1 MHSALWVSKTGMAA
15 QDTKMTAISNN
26 LANVNTVGFKR
37 DRVVFEDLF
46 YSIQRQP
53 GAQVDQVNELP
64 SGIQL
69 GSGVRVVGT
78 QKVFTQG
85 NTQNTTQELDLAVMG
100 QGFFQIENSD
110 GQIMYTRNGQFHRNS
125 EGLMVNSQGLPLEP
139 QIQIPDNAVSFSVG
153 VDGTVTTTT
162 ADDPTPQQLGQIT
175 LAKFINPAGLEAMG
189 GNLFRETEASG
200 PADEL
205 IAGADGAGIIKQGAL
220 EGSNVQVVE
229 EMVDMIT
236 TQRAYEMNAK
246 VVSAADDMLKFVS
259 QSM

>member
-53 GAQVDQVNELP
+53 GAQVDQLNQLP
-64 SGIQL
+64 SGVQL

-85 NTQNTTQELDLAVMG
+85 NSQNTEQQLDLAVMG
-100 QGFFQIENSD
+100 SGFFQIENSD
-110 GQIMYTRNGQFHRNS
+110 GQVMYSRNGQFHVNS
-125 EGLMVNSQGLPLEP
+125 EGLMVNGQGLPLQP
-139 QIQIPDNAVSFSVG
+139 QIQIPEEANSISIG
-153 VDGTVTTTT
+153 VDGIVTATL
-162 ADDPTPQQLGQIT
+162 AGDPEPQELGQIT
-175 LAKFINPAGLEAMG
+175 LAKFINPAGLEAVG
-189 GNLFRETEASG
+189 GNLYKETQASG
-200 PADEL
+200 QAQEI
-205 IAGADGAGIIKQGAL
+205 IAGTDGAGSLKQGAL

-246 VVSAADDMLKFVS
+246 VVSAADDMLKFVA
-259 QSM
+259 QAV

>member
-1 MHSALWVSKTGMAA
+1 MHSSLWVSKTGMAA

-53 GAQVDQVNELP
+53 GAQVDDINQLP
-64 SGIQL
+64 SGVQL

-85 NTQNTTQELDLAVMG
+85 NTQNTSQELDLAVMG

-110 GQIMYTRNGQFHRNS
+110 GQIMYSRNGQFHVNA
-125 EGLMVNSQGLPLEP
+125 EGLMVNSQGLPLMP
-139 QIQIPDNAVSFSVG
+139 QVQIPDNALSVSVG
-153 VDGTVTTTT
+153 VDGNVSVTT
-162 ADDPTPQQLGQIT
+162 AGDPQPQNIGQIT
-175 LAKFINPAGLEAMG
+175 LAKFINPAGLEAIG

-200 PADEL
+200 LAEEL
-205 IAGADGAGIIKQGAL
+205 IAGEDGAGSIKQGAL

-246 VVSAADDMLKFVS
+246 VVSAADDMLKFVA
-259 QSM
+259 QSV

>member
-15 QDTKMTAISNN
+15 QDIKMTAISNN

-53 GAQVDQVNELP
+53 GAQVDQLNQLP
-64 SGIQL
+64 SGVQL

-85 NTQNTTQELDLAVMG
+85 NSQNTQQQLDLAVMG
-100 QGFFQIENSD
+100 SGFFQIENSD
-110 GQIMYTRNGQFHRNS
+110 GQVMYSRNGQFHVNS
-125 EGLMVNSQGLPLEP
+125 EGLMVNGQGLPLQP
-139 QIQIPDNAVSFSVG
+139 QIQIPEEANSISIG
-153 VDGTVTTTT
+153 VDGIVTATL
-162 ADDPTPQQLGQIT
+162 AGDPEPQELGQIT
-175 LAKFINPAGLEAMG
+175 LAKFINPAGLEAIG
-189 GNLFRETEASG
+189 GNLYKETQASG
-200 PADEL
+200 QAQEI
-205 IAGADGAGIIKQGAL
+205 IAGTDGAGSLKQGSL

-246 VVSAADDMLKFVS
+246 VVSAADDMLKFVA
-259 QSM
+259 QAV

>member
-64 SGIQL
+64 SGVQL

-85 NTQNTTQELDLAVMG
+85 NTQNTTQDLDLAVMG

-110 GQIMYTRNGQFHRNS
+110 GQIMYTRNGQFHINS

-139 QIQIPDNAVSFSVG
+139 QIQIPDNATSFSVG

-175 LAKFINPAGLEAMG
+175 LAKFI
-189 GNLFRETEASG
+189 
-200 PADEL
+200 
-205 IAGADGAGIIKQGAL
+205 
-220 EGSNVQVVE
+220 
-229 EMVDMIT
+229 
-236 TQRAYEMNAK
+236 
-246 VVSAADDMLKFVS
+246 
-259 QSM
+259 

>member
-15 QDTKMTAISNN
+15 QDMKMTAISNN

-37 DRVVFEDLF
+37 DRIVFEDLF
-46 YSIQRQP
+46 YDIQRQP
-53 GAQVDQVNELP
+53 GARVDQVNELP
-64 SGIQL
+64 SGVQL

-85 NTQNTTQELDLAVMG
+85 KPQPTGQKYDLAVQG
-100 QGFFQIENSD
+100 EGFFQIENSD
-110 GQIMYTRNGQFHRNS
+110 GQIMYTRNGQFHINS

-139 QIQIPDNAVSFSVG
+139 QIQIPDNVTSFSVG

-175 LAKFINPAGLEAMG
+175 LAKFINPAGLEAVG

-205 IAGADGAGIIKQGAL
+205 IAGADGAGSIKQGAL

>member
-53 GAQVDQVNELP
+53 GAAVDQVNELP
-64 SGIQL
+64 SGVQL
-69 GSGVRVVGT
+69 GSGVRVIGT

-85 NTQNTTQELDLAVMG
+85 NTQNTSQELDLAVMG

-110 GQIMYTRNGQFHRNS
+110 GQIMYTRNGQFHVNS
-125 EGLMVNSQGLPLEP
+125 EGLMVNTQGLPLEP
-139 QIQIPDNAVSFSVG
+139 QIQIPEDAISLSVG
-153 VDGTVTTTT
+153 VDGTVTATT
-162 ADDPTPQQLGQIT
+162 AADVRPQNLGQIT
-175 LAKFINPAGLEAMG
+175 LANFVNPAGLEAMG

-205 IAGADGAGIIKQGAL
+205 IAGEDGAGSIKQGSL

>member
-53 GAQVDQVNELP
+53 GAQVDQLNQLP
-64 SGIQL
+64 NGVQL

-85 NTQNTTQELDLAVMG
+85 NSQNTQQQLDLAVMG
-100 QGFFQIENSD
+100 SGFFQIENSD
-110 GQIMYTRNGQFHRNS
+110 GQVMYSRNGQFHVNS
-125 EGLMVNSQGLPLEP
+125 EGLMVNGQGLPLQP
-139 QIQIPDNAVSFSVG
+139 QIQIPEEANSISIG
-153 VDGTVTTTT
+153 VDGIVTATL
-162 ADDPTPQQLGQIT
+162 AGDPEPQELGQIT
-175 LAKFINPAGLEAMG
+175 LAKFINPAGLEAVG
-189 GNLFRETEASG
+189 GNLYKETQASG
-200 PADEL
+200 QAQEI
-205 IAGADGAGIIKQGAL
+205 IAGTDGAGSLKQGAL

-246 VVSAADDMLKFVS
+246 VVSAADDMLKFVA
-259 QSM
+259 QAV

>member
-1 MHSALWVSKTGMAA
+1 MKICF
-15 QDTKMTAISNN
+15 TAFN
-26 LANVNTVGFKR
+26 AN
-37 DRVVFEDLF
+37 RVRWW
-46 YSIQRQP
+46 IR
-53 GAQVDQVNELP
+53 VNELP
-64 SGIQL
+64 AGVQL

-85 NTQNTTQELDLAVMG
+85 NTQNTSQELDLAVMG

-110 GQIMYTRNGQFHRNS
+110 GQIMYTRNGQFHVNS

-139 QIQIPDNAVSFSVG
+139 QIQIPENALSVSVG
-153 VDGTVTTTT
+153 VDGTVSATT
-162 ADDPTPQQLGQIT
+162 ADSTAPQELGQIT
-175 LAKFINPAGLEAMG
+175 LAKFINPAGLEAVG

-200 PADEL
+200 QADEL
-205 IAGADGAGIIKQGAL
+205 IAGEDGVGSIKQGSL

-246 VVSAADDMLKFVS
+246 VVSAADDMLKFVA
-259 QSM
+259 QSV

>member
-53 GAQVDQVNELP
+53 GALVDQVNELP
-64 SGIQL
+64 SGVQL

-85 NTQNTTQELDLAVMG
+85 NTQNTSQELDLAVMG

-110 GQIMYTRNGQFHRNS
+110 GQIMYTRNGQFHVNS

-139 QIQIPDNAVSFSVG
+139 QIQIPENALSVSIG
-153 VDGTVTTTT
+153 VDGTVSATT
-162 ADDPTPQQLGQIT
+162 ADSTAPQELGQIT
-175 LAKFINPAGLEAMG
+175 LAKFINPAGLEAVG

-200 PADEL
+200 QADEL
-205 IAGADGAGIIKQGAL
+205 IAGEDGVGSIKQGSL

-246 VVSAADDMLKFVS
+246 VVSAADDMLKFVA
-259 QSM
+259 QSV

>member
-64 SGIQL
+64 SGVQL

-85 NTQNTTQELDLAVMG
+85 NTQNTSQELDLAVMG
-100 QGFFQIENSD
+100 SGFFQIENSD
-110 GQIMYTRNGQFHRNS
+110 GELMYSRNGQFHVNS
-125 EGLMVNSQGLPLEP
+125 EGMMVNSQGLPLIP
-139 QIQIPDNAVSFSVG
+139 QVEIPQDAHSLSVG
-153 VDGTVTTTT
+153 VDGTVT
-162 ADDPTPQQLGQIT
+162 AVVAGDPQPQDLGQIT
-175 LAKFINPAGLEAMG
+175 LAKFINPAGLEAVG

-200 PADEL
+200 QADEL
-205 IAGADGAGIIKQGAL
+205 VPGLDGAGSIKQGAL

-246 VVSAADDMLKFVS
+246 VVSAADDMLKFVA
-259 QSM
+259 QSV

>member
-37 DRVVFEDLF
+37 DRIVFEDLF

-53 GAQVDQVNELP
+53 GAQVDQVNQLP
-64 SGIQL
+64 TGVQL
-69 GSGVRVVGT
+69 GSGVRVVGS

-85 NTQNTTQELDLAVMG
+85 NSQNTGQELDLAVMG
-100 QGFFQIENSD
+100 KGFFQIENSD
-110 GQIMYTRNGQFHRNS
+110 GEIMYSRNGQFHVNS
-125 EGLMVNSQGLPLEP
+125 EGIVVNSQGLPLQP
-139 QIQIPDNAVSFSVG
+139 QVQIPENIKSVSIG
-153 VDGTVTTTT
+153 VDGTVSGITT
-162 ADDPTPQQLGQIT
+162 DDPTPQQMGQIT
-175 LAKFINPAGLEAMG
+175 LAKFINPAGLEAVG
-189 GNLFRETEASG
+189 GNLFRETDASG
-200 PADEL
+200 QAEEL
-205 IAGADGAGIIKQGAL
+205 IAGEDGVGSIKQGAL

>member
-125 EGLMVNSQGLPLEP
+125 EGLIVNSQGLPLEP

>member
-1 MHSALWVSKTGMAA
+1 MHSALWVSKTGMTA

-53 GAQVDQVNELP
+53 GAQVDQVNQLP
-64 SGIQL
+64 TGVQL

-85 NTQNTTQELDLAVMG
+85 NAQNTGQNLDLAIQG
-100 QGFFQIENSD
+100 KGFFQIENSD
-110 GQIMYTRNGQFHRNS
+110 GQIMYTRNGQFHVNS
-125 EGLMVNSQGLPLEP
+125 EGLMVNSQGLPLQP
-139 QIQIPDNAVSFSVG
+139 QIQIPQNALSVSIG
-153 VDGTVTTTT
+153 VDGTVTTTS
-162 ADDPTPQQLGQIT
+162 ADDPAPNNIGQIT
-175 LAKFINPAGLEAMG
+175 VANFINPAGLEAVG
-189 GNLFRETEASG
+189 GNLYKETDASG

-205 IAGADGAGIIKQGAL
+205 VAGENGVGTIKQGAL

-246 VVSAADDMLKFVS
+246 VVTAADDMLKFVA

>member
-1 MHSALWVSKTGMAA
+1 MHYALWVSKTGMAA

-53 GAQVDQVNELP
+53 GAQVDQVHELP
-64 SGIQL
+64 SGVQL

-85 NTQNTTQELDLAVMG
+85 NTQNTNQQFDLAVMG

-110 GQIMYTRNGQFHRNS
+110 GQIMYTRNGQFHINS

-139 QIQIPDNAVSFSVG
+139 QIQIPDNAAAISVG
-153 VDGTVTTTT
+153 VDGTVTSVS

-175 LAKFINPAGLEAMG
+175 LAKFINPAGLEAVG
-189 GNLFRETEASG
+189 GNLFKETEASG
-200 PADEL
+200 AADEL
-205 IAGADGAGIIKQGAL
+205 VAGEDGVGSIKQGAL
-220 EGSNVQVVE
+220 ECSNVQVVE

-246 VVSAADDMLKFVS
+246 VVSAADDMLKFVA

>member
-64 SGIQL
+64 SGVQL

-85 NTQNTTQELDLAVMG
+85 NTQNTTQDLDLAVMG

-110 GQIMYTRNGQFHRNS
+110 GQIMYTRNGQFHINS

-139 QIQIPDNAVSFSVG
+139 QIQIPDNAASFSVG

-175 LAKFINPAGLEAMG
+175 LAKFINPAGLEAVG

-205 IAGADGAGIIKQGAL
+205 IAGADGAGSIKQGAL

>member
-64 SGIQL
+64 SGVQL

-85 NTQNTTQELDLAVMG
+85 NTQNTTQDLDLAVMG

-110 GQIMYTRNGQFHRNS
+110 GQIMYTRNGQFHINS

-139 QIQIPDNAVSFSVG
+139 QIQIPDNVTSFSVG

-175 LAKFINPAGLEAMG
+175 LAKFINPAGLEAVG

-205 IAGADGAGIIKQGAL
+205 IAGADGAGSIKQGAL

>member
-1 MHSALWVSKTGMAA
+1 MHSSLWVSKTGMAA

-53 GAQVDQVNELP
+53 GAQVDDINQLP
-64 SGIQL
+64 SGVQL

-85 NTQNTTQELDLAVMG
+85 NTQNTSQELDLAVMG

-110 GQIMYTRNGQFHRNS
+110 GQIMYSRNGQFHVNS
-125 EGLMVNSQGLPLEP
+125 EGLMVNSQGLPLMP
-139 QIQIPDNAVSFSVG
+139 QVQIPDNAVSVSVG
-153 VDGTVTTTT
+153 VDGNVSVTT
-162 ADDPTPQQLGQIT
+162 AGDSQPQNIGQIT
-175 LAKFINPAGLEAMG
+175 LAKFINPAGLEAIG

-200 PADEL
+200 LAEEL
-205 IAGADGAGIIKQGAL
+205 IAGEDGAGSIKQGAL

-246 VVSAADDMLKFVS
+246 VVSAADDMLKFVA
-259 QSM
+259 QSV

>member
-153 VDGTVTTTT
+153 VDGIVTTTT

>member
-1 MHSALWVSKTGMAA
+1 MNSALWVSKTGMAA

-53 GAQVDQVNELP
+53 GALVDEVNELP
-64 SGIQL
+64 AGIQL

-85 NTQNTTQELDLAVMG
+85 NTQNTAQELDLAVMG
-100 QGFFQIENSD
+100 KGFFQIENSD
-110 GQIMYTRNGQFHRNS
+110 GQIMYTRNGQFHVNS

-139 QIQIPDNAVSFSVG
+139 QIQIPENALSLTVG
-153 VDGTVTTTT
+153 VDGTVSTTT
-162 ADDPTPQQLGQIT
+162 ADSTAPQQLGQIT
-175 LAKFINPAGLEAMG
+175 LAKFINPAGLEAQG

-200 PADEL
+200 QAEEL
-205 IAGADGAGIIKQGAL
+205 IAGEDGVGSIKQGSL

-246 VVSAADDMLKFVS
+246 VVSAADDMLKFVA

>member
-46 YSIQRQP
+46 YSIRRQP
-53 GAQVDQVNELP
+53 GAQVDEINTLP
-64 SGIQL
+64 SGVQL

-85 NTQNTTQELDLAVMG
+85 TTQNTTQQMDMAVMG
-100 QGFFQIENSD
+100 GGFFQIENSD
-110 GQIMYTRNGQFHRNS
+110 GEIMYTRNGQFHVNA

-139 QIQIPDNAVSFSVG
+139 QIQIPAGTTSLSIG
-153 VDGTVTTTT
+153 TDGTVT
-162 ADDPTPQQLGQIT
+162 AVVGNDPDPQDLGQIT
-175 LAKFINPAGLEAMG
+175 LATFINPAGLEAVG
-189 GNLFRETEASG
+189 GNLFRQTEASG
-200 PADEL
+200 LADEVVP
-205 IAGADGAGIIKQGAL
+205 GTEGVGSIKQGAL

-246 VVSAADDMLKFVS
+246 VVSAADDMLKFVA
-259 QSM
+259 QSV

>member
-139 QIQIPDNAVSFSVG
+139 QIQIPDNAASFSVG

>member
-53 GAQVDQVNELP
+53 GAQVDQLNQLP
-64 SGIQL
+64 SGVQL

-85 NTQNTTQELDLAVMG
+85 NSQNTQQQLDLAVMG
-100 QGFFQIENSD
+100 SGFFQIENSD
-110 GQIMYTRNGQFHRNS
+110 GQVMYSRNGQFHVNS
-125 EGLMVNSQGLPLEP
+125 EGLMVNGQGLPLQP
-139 QIQIPDNAVSFSVG
+139 QIQIPEEANSISIG
-153 VDGTVTTTT
+153 VDGIVTATL
-162 ADDPTPQQLGQIT
+162 AGDPEPQELGQIT
-175 LAKFINPAGLEAMG
+175 LAKFINPAGLEAIG
-189 GNLFRETEASG
+189 GNLYKETQASG
-200 PADEL
+200 QAQEI
-205 IAGADGAGIIKQGAL
+205 IAGTDGAGSLKQGAL

-246 VVSAADDMLKFVS
+246 VVSAADDMLKFVA
-259 QSM
+259 QAV

>member
-1 MHSALWVSKTGMAA
+1 MRSALWVSKTGMAG

-37 DRVVFEDLF
+37 DRVVFKDLF

-53 GAQVDQVNELP
+53 GAQVVQVNELP
-64 SGIQL
+64 SGVQL
-69 GSGVRVVGT
+69 GSGVRVVVT

-110 GQIMYTRNGQFHRNS
+110 GQIMYTRNGQFHINS

-139 QIQIPDNAVSFSVG
+139 QIQIPDNAISFSVG
-153 VDGTVTTTT
+153 VDGTVTTTS

-175 LAKFINPAGLEAMG
+175 LAKFINPAGLEAVG

-205 IAGADGAGIIKQGAL
+205 IAGEDGAGSIKQGAL

-246 VVSAADDMLKFVS
+246 VVSAADDMLKFVA

>member
-64 SGIQL
+64 SGVQL

-85 NTQNTTQELDLAVMG
+85 NTQNTSQELDLAVMG
-100 QGFFQIENSD
+100 GGFFQIENSD
-110 GQIMYTRNGQFHRNS
+110 GELMYSRNGQFHVNS
-125 EGLMVNSQGLPLEP
+125 EGMMVNSQGLPLIP
-139 QIQIPDNAVSFSVG
+139 QIQIPEGAVNLSVG
-153 VDGTVTTTT
+153 VDGTVT
-162 ADDPTPQQLGQIT
+162 AVVAGDPQPQDLGQIT
-175 LAKFINPAGLEAMG
+175 LAKFINPAGLEAVG

-200 PADEL
+200 MADEL
-205 IAGADGAGIIKQGAL
+205 VPGLDGAGSIKQGAL

-246 VVSAADDMLKFVS
+246 VVSAADDMLKFVA
-259 QSM
+259 QSV

>member
-1 MHSALWVSKTGMAA
+1 MHSALWVSKTGLAA
-15 QDTKMTAISNN
+15 QETKMTAISNN
-26 LANVNTVGFKR
+26 LANVDTVGFKR

-53 GAQVDQVNELP
+53 GAQVDQLNELP
-64 SGIQL
+64 SGVQL

-85 NTQNTTQELDLAVMG
+85 NTKNTTQELDLAVMG
-100 QGFFQIENSD
+100 KGFFQIENSD
-110 GQIMYTRNGQFHRNS
+110 GQIMYTRNGQFHVNS

-139 QIQIPDNAVSFSVG
+139 QIQIPDNAISFSVG
-153 VDGTVTTTT
+153 TDGTVTTTS
-162 ADDPTPQQLGQIT
+162 AGDPTPQQLGQIT
-175 LAKFINPAGLEAMG
+175 LANFINPAGLEAVG

-205 IAGADGAGIIKQGAL
+205 IAGEDGAGSIKQGAL

>member
-64 SGIQL
+64 SGVQL

-85 NTQNTTQELDLAVMG
+85 NTQNTTQDLDLAVMG

-110 GQIMYTRNGQFHRNS
+110 GQIMYTRNGQFHINS

-139 QIQIPDNAVSFSVG
+139 QIQIPDNAISFSVG

-175 LAKFINPAGLEAMG
+175 LAKFINPAGLEAVG

-205 IAGADGAGIIKQGAL
+205 IAGADGASSIKQGAL

>member
-1 MHSALWVSKTGMAA
+1 
-15 QDTKMTAISNN
+15 
-26 LANVNTVGFKR
+26 
-37 DRVVFEDLF
+37 
-46 YSIQRQP
+46 
-53 GAQVDQVNELP
+53 VDQVNELP

-162 ADDPTPQQLGQIT
+162 ADDPTPQQ
-175 LAKFINPAGLEAMG
+175 
-189 GNLFRETEASG
+189 
-200 PADEL
+200 
-205 IAGADGAGIIKQGAL
+205 
-220 EGSNVQVVE
+220 
-229 EMVDMIT
+229 
-236 TQRAYEMNAK
+236 
-246 VVSAADDMLKFVS
+246 
-259 QSM
+259 

>member
-1 MHSALWVSKTGMAA
+1 MHSSLWVSKTGMAA

-26 LANVNTVGFKR
+26 LANINTVGFKR

-53 GAQVDQVNELP
+53 GAQVDDINELP
-64 SGIQL
+64 SGVQL

-85 NTQNTTQELDLAVMG
+85 NTQNTAQELDLAVMG

-110 GQIMYTRNGQFHRNS
+110 GQMMYSRNGQFHVNS
-125 EGLMVNSQGLPLEP
+125 EGLMVNTQGLPLLP
-139 QIQIPDNAVSFSVG
+139 QIQIPDNAVSVSVG
-153 VDGTVTTTT
+153 VDGNVSVTT
-162 ADDPTPQQLGQIT
+162 AGDAQPQNIGQIT

-200 PADEL
+200 LAEEL
-205 IAGADGAGIIKQGAL
+205 IAGEDGAGSIKQGAL

-246 VVSAADDMLKFVS
+246 VVSAADDMLKFVA
-259 QSM
+259 QSV

>member
-53 GAQVDQVNELP
+53 GAQVDQLNQLP
-64 SGIQL
+64 SGVQL
-69 GSGVRVVGT
+69 GSGVRVAGT

-85 NTQNTTQELDLAVMG
+85 NSQNTQQQLDLAVMG
-100 QGFFQIENSD
+100 SGFFQIENSD
-110 GQIMYTRNGQFHRNS
+110 GQVMYSRNGQFHVNS
-125 EGLMVNSQGLPLEP
+125 EGLMVNGQGLPLQP
-139 QIQIPDNAVSFSVG
+139 QIQIPEEANSISIG
-153 VDGTVTTTT
+153 VDGIVTATL
-162 ADDPTPQQLGQIT
+162 AGDPEPQELGQIT
-175 LAKFINPAGLEAMG
+175 LAKFINPAGLEAIG
-189 GNLFRETEASG
+189 GNLYKETQASG
-200 PADEL
+200 QAQEI
-205 IAGADGAGIIKQGAL
+205 IAGTDGAGSLKQGAL

-246 VVSAADDMLKFVS
+246 VVSAADDMLKFVA
-259 QSM
+259 QAV

>member
-64 SGIQL
+64 TGVQL

-85 NTQNTTQELDLAVMG
+85 NTQNTTGEFDLAVMG

-110 GQIMYTRNGQFHRNS
+110 GQIMYTRNGQFHINS

-139 QIQIPDNAVSFSVG
+139 QIQIPDNAISFSVG
-153 VDGTVTTTT
+153 VDGTVTTTS

-175 LAKFINPAGLEAMG
+175 LAKFINPAGLEAVG
-189 GNLFRETEASG
+189 GNLFRETAAS
-200 PADEL
+200 DQL
-205 IAGADGAGIIKQGAL
+205 T
-220 EGSNVQVVE
+220 S
-229 EMVDMIT
+229 
-236 TQRAYEMNAK
+236 
-246 VVSAADDMLKFVS
+246 
-259 QSM
+259 

>member
-189 GNLFRETEASG
+189 SNLFRETEASG

>member
-53 GAQVDQVNELP
+53 GALVDQVNELP
-64 SGIQL
+64 AGVQL

-85 NTQNTTQELDLAVMG
+85 NTQNTSQELDLAVMG

-110 GQIMYTRNGQFHRNS
+110 GQIMYTRNGQFHVNS

-139 QIQIPDNAVSFSVG
+139 QIQIPENALSVSVG
-153 VDGTVTTTT
+153 VDGTVSATT
-162 ADDPTPQQLGQIT
+162 ADSTAPQELGQIT
-175 LAKFINPAGLEAMG
+175 LAKFINPAGLEAVG

-200 PADEL
+200 QANEL
-205 IAGADGAGIIKQGAL
+205 IAGEDGVGSIKQGSL

-246 VVSAADDMLKFVS
+246 VVSAADDMLKFVA
-259 QSM
+259 QSV

>member
-53 GAQVDQVNELP
+53 GAQVDQLNQLP
-64 SGIQL
+64 SGVQL

-85 NTQNTTQELDLAVMG
+85 NSQNTQQQLDLAVMG
-100 QGFFQIENSD
+100 SGFFQIENSD
-110 GQIMYTRNGQFHRNS
+110 GQVMYSRNGQFHVNS
-125 EGLMVNSQGLPLEP
+125 EGLMVNGQGLPLQP
-139 QIQIPDNAVSFSVG
+139 QIQIPEEANSISVG
-153 VDGTVTTTT
+153 VDGIVTATL
-162 ADDPTPQQLGQIT
+162 AGEPEPQELGQIT
-175 LAKFINPAGLEAMG
+175 LAKFINPAGLEAVG
-189 GNLFRETEASG
+189 GNLYKETQASG
-200 PADEL
+200 QAQEI
-205 IAGADGAGIIKQGAL
+205 IAGTDGAGSLKQGAL

-246 VVSAADDMLKFVS
+246 VVSAADDMLKFVA
-259 QSM
+259 QAV

>member
-46 YSIQRQP
+46 YSIHRQP